1 MAKKSDK
8 RDDDDDLIKVPKK
21 KGRKSKNW
29 LNLSDKEMLIIKAHR
44 EGHEIDPDIEK
55 FLDQDI
61 KNRKLASDKRDIN
74 TKYKHLQQ
82 ELDIANARNE
92 VIDALASIEDKP
104 ISYAHKRK
112 VKDSTVSESVAILLA
127 SDWHI
132 EERVEGS
139 TVNFMNEYSVEI
151 SKERAQRFF
160 ERALYLIDVVR
171 HSTTIDTIVLALLG
185 DFITGYIHEELEENN
200 EESPIEALMTVQG
213 MIVEGIQFLLD
224 SADIKE
230 LIIPCSIGNHGR
242 TQKKK
247 RVATAYKNSYEWLM
261 YHQLQTMFAADER
274 VTFVIGNSYHEVI
287 TLFDGDGP
295 GGNGY
300 KIRFHHGDYIRYGG
314 GVGGITIPVN
324 KAIAQ
329 WNKGYVKAYLD
340 CFGHFHQAMDG
351 GTFVAN
357 GSLIGWNSYAVSI
370 KAEFDVP
377 KQQLIFIERDHGKT
391 CVWPILVSDK

>member
-1 MAKKSDK
+1 MPKKSNKNKDGG
-8 RDDDDDLIKVPKK
+8 LIKVPGKR
-21 KGRKSKNW
+21 GRKSKNW
-29 LNLSDKEMLIIKAHR
+29 LNLTDKEMLIIKAHR
-44 EGHEIDPDIEK
+44 EGKDIDPDIDK

-82 ELDIANARNE
+82 ELEAANARNE
-92 VIDALASIEDKP
+92 VIDALESIEDKP
-104 ISYAHKRK
+104 ISYSHKRK
-112 VKDSTVSESVAILLA
+112 TKSKSDSESVAIILA

-139 TVNFMNEYSVEI
+139 TVNFMNEYSIEI
-151 SKERAQRFF
+151 AKLRAKRFF

-171 HSTTIDTIVLALLG
+171 HSTKIDTFVLALLG

-200 EESPIEALMTVQG
+200 EESPIEALMTVQM
-213 MIVEGIQFLLD
+213 MIAEGIQFLLD
-224 SADIKE
+224 NADIEE
-230 LIIPCSIGNHGR
+230 LIIPCNIGNHGR

-261 YHQLQTMFAADER
+261 YHQLKTLFSSDER
-274 VTFVIGNSYHEVI
+274 VTFIIGNSYHEVV

-300 KIRFHHGDYIRYGG
+300 PIRFHHGDYIRYGG
-314 GVGGITIPVN
+314 GVGGITVPVN
-324 KAIAQ
+324 KAISQ

-391 CVWPILVSDK
+391 CVWPIFVNED